1 MDAMSPTSGRA
12 DAPGA
17 PPSRAAAAVAS
28 LWWVGWHL
36 PRVFLN
42 YYAVL
47 AAKRLFF
54 RAFLRRGREAR
65 LRSDDARELVRAYR
79 ESKLSASDTWL
90 DGEAVERLDALVEA
104 SGCREAVRRRKAEA
118 DAGSLRGADF
128 FHLSQERF
136 PPPAMR
142 QLFAIL
148 PPDFVPALELARGR
162 ALRCLSVTYHETA
175 PGDPVVA
182 VGDSAYNA
190 HPFHCDGNPKFA
202 KLLVYLSD
210 VDEECGPFEMIPD
223 SRFPLWDELLR
234 LAWQEKHFRPRAA
247 ALGRRL
253 RRWVPA
259 TFRRDTHLWQ
269 EDAASLER
277 RFGRPPRRV
286 LGKRGTVAFF
296 DGMNLHNGSRN
307 QRRPREV
314 LHFIFV

>member
-1 MDAMSPTSGRA
+1 MDATPRTYGLA
-12 DAPGA
+12 APQGA
-17 PPSRAAAAVAS
+17 PPSRAAAALAS

-36 PRVFLN
+36 PKCFLN
-42 YYAVL
+42 YYGVL
-47 AAKRLFF
+47 AAKRLCF
-54 RAFLRRGREAR
+54 RAFQRRGREAR
-65 LRSDDARELVRAYR
+65 LRSDTARELVRAYR

-90 DGEAVERLDALVEA
+90 GPEAVERLDALVDA

-118 DAGSLRGADF
+118 RSGTLRGADF

-136 PPPAMR
+136 SPAAMD

-148 PPDFVPALELARGR
+148 PPDFVPALELARRR

-175 PGDPVVA
+175 PDDPQVA

-202 KLLVYLSD
+202 KLLVYLTD
-210 VDEECGPFEMIPD
+210 VDDDCGPFEMIPE
-223 SRFPLWDELLR
+223 SRFPLGDELLR
-234 LAWQEKHFRPRAA
+234 LAFQEKHFRPPAA
-247 ALGRRL
+247 AVGRAL
-253 RRWVPA
+253 RRWLPGF
-259 TFRRDTHLWQ
+259 FRRDTHLWD

>member
-1 MDAMSPTSGRA
+1 MDATPRIFGP
-12 DAPGA
+12 APPQGA
-17 PPSRAAAAVAS
+17 PPARLASALAS

-36 PRVFLN
+36 PKHFLN

-47 AAKRLFF
+47 LAKELAF
-54 RAFLRRGREAR
+54 RAFQRSGRESL

-79 ESKLSASDTWL
+79 ESGLAASDTYL
-90 DGEAVERLDALVEA
+90 GPEVVERLDALVDA

-118 DAGSLRGADF
+118 QAGLRRDPDY
-128 FHLSQERF
+128 FHLAQERF
-136 PPPAMR
+136 SPHAR
-142 QLFAIL
+142 SQLFAIL

-175 PGDPVVA
+175 PDDPRVA
-182 VGDSAYNA
+182 VGDSVYNA
-190 HPFHCDGNPKFA
+190 HPFHFDGNPKFA

-210 VDEECGPFEMIPD
+210 VDEDCGPLEMIPH
-223 SRFPLWDELLR
+223 SRFPLLDELLR
-234 LAWQEKHFRPRAA
+234 LAHLDKHFAPRSAV
-247 ALGRRL
+247 LGRAL
-253 RRWVPA
+253 RRRLPA
-259 TFRRDTHLWQ
+259 VFRRDTHLWE

-277 RFGRPPRRV
+277 RFGVPPRRV

-307 QRRPREV
+307 QRKPREV

>member
-1 MDAMSPTSGRA
+1 MDAMPRTSGLA
-12 DAPGA
+12 ASHGA
-17 PPSRAAAAVAS
+17 PPSRAASALAS

-36 PRVFLN
+36 PKLFLN
-42 YYAVL
+42 YYGVL

-54 RAFLRRGREAR
+54 RAFQQRGREAR

-79 ESKLSASDTWL
+79 ESRLSASDTWL
-90 DGEAVERLDALVEA
+90 GPETVERLDALVDA
-104 SGCREAVRRRKAEA
+104 SGCRDTVRRRKAEA
-118 DAGSLRGADF
+118 RSGPLRDADF
-128 FHLSQERF
+128 FHLAQERF
-136 PPPAMR
+136 SPAALE

-175 PGDPVVA
+175 PDDPQVA

-210 VDEECGPFEMIPD
+210 VDEDCGPFEMIPG
-223 SRFPLWDELLR
+223 SRFPLVDELVR
-234 LAWQEKHFRPRAA
+234 LAFQDKHFRPRAA
-247 ALGRRL
+247 AVGRAM
-253 RRWVPA
+253 RRWLPA
-259 TFRRDTHLWQ
+259 SFQRDTHLWD

-277 RFGRPPRRV
+277 RFGTPPRRV